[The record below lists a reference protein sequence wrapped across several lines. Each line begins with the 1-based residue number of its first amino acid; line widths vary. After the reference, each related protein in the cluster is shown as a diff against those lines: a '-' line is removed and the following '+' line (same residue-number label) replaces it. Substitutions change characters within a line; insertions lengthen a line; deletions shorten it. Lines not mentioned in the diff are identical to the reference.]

1 LSLNVY
7 DLKCNGRREPF
18 LDQNDFC
25 FSWKT
30 TGSAGGRQTAY
41 QLCAASALDRLD
53 DDPDLWDSGWVRSD
67 QSVGVIYHGKSLVS
81 RQRAFWRVRIRDNH
95 GNESDWSEPACVE
108 MALINPGD
116 WSANWIQMKRESALK
131 TSLPTP
137 FFRKE
142 FNLDTVP
149 EKSRLYLSALGDA
162 KVFINGRQVGD
173 DFFAPG
179 FTDYSKRI
187 QYLAHDVTE
196 LLCQGENC
204 IAAAVGDGWYCGNIA
219 WKGQRC
225 FYGDEQKLLLQLECS
240 QDGKE
245 IARIVSDSFWT
256 CATGP
261 ILESDHYNGEIYDA
275 RLEFPGWNA
284 SGFDATGWAPVF
296 VDKSPKAPLELKRC
310 PSVRRQEELAPVSV
324 MDLNGARIYDFGQN
338 MVGLPRITV
347 KGTPGANVKIRFA
360 EILQQDGTLYAE
372 NYRSARSIDRYICR
386 SSELEIWEPS
396 FTFHGFRY
404 VELSGNAEFRD
415 DAIIATV
422 LHTDLQLTG
431 SFECSDPLINRLQK
445 NILWGQKSNFIEIP
459 TDCPQRDERMGWSG
473 DSLAFIRT
481 AAFNMDI
488 QAFYEKW
495 MTDMRDAQRDDGAF
509 ADMAPHVTCGHGNAG
524 WGDAGVFCPWE
535 IYQQYGDTRILEEN
549 YDAMCRWITYLE
561 QTSENLICPE
571 TRYGDWLAYDTPPED
586 KFKAPP
592 SKRLI
597 GTAFFARCCDIMT
610 KVASLLEKSAEA
622 DRFQTLSA
630 NVKGAFNREFVSPD
644 GVVAENTQTAYLL
657 ALAFNLLPEEKV
669 KQAAEQLAEN
679 VEKRGHLTT
688 GFVGTPLLNPVLSA
702 IGRSD
707 LAYNL
712 LFRRE
717 YPSWLYSIDQ
727 GATTMWERWNS
738 YSHADGFGDVEMNS
752 FNHYAY
758 GAIGEWLYQSVAG
771 IQPAAPAYK
780 RIRIAPV
787 IDSRL
792 KFVEAQLETPF
803 GLIRVEWRIS
813 SGRLILCGEI
823 PFNTTGWLAIPD
835 GYDCPLADGELRLKA
850 GTFRVECF
858 EAAYSLCNAAQN
870 ELQGV

>member
-7 DLKCNGRREPF
+7 NLKCNGRQEPF

-30 TGSAGGRQTAY
+30 TGSTDGRQTAY
-41 QLCAASALDRLD
+41 QLCAASALERLG
-53 DDPDLWDSGWVRSD
+53 DDPDLWDSGWVLSCD
-67 QSVGVIYHGKSLVS
+67 SFGVAYAGRPLES
-81 RQRAFWRVRIRDNH
+81 RERAFWRVRIRDNQGH
-95 GNESDWSEPACVE
+95 ESDWSEPACVE

-116 WSANWIQMKRESALK
+116 WSADWIQMKREPGLK

-142 FNLDTVP
+142 FTLDSVP
-149 EKSRLYLSALGDA
+149 EKAMLYWSALGDA
-162 KVFINGRQVGD
+162 TVFINGKQVGD

-196 LLCQGENC
+196 LLCPGENC

-219 WKGQRC
+219 WKGDRC
-225 FYGDEQKLLLQLECS
+225 FYGDEQKLLLQLECA
-240 QDGKE
+240 QDGNE
-245 IARIVSDSFWT
+245 TVRMGSDSSWT

-261 ILESDHYNGEIYDA
+261 ILESDHYNGEIHDA

-284 SGFDATGWAPVF
+284 SGFDASGWAPVI
-296 VDKSPKAPLELKRC
+296 VDDSPKAPLELKRC
-310 PSVRRQEELAPVSV
+310 ASVRRQEELTPVSV
-324 MDLNGARIYDFGQN
+324 VDLNGARIYDFGQN

-347 KGTPGANVKIRFA
+347 KGTPGANVTIRFA

-372 NYRSARSIDRYICR
+372 NYRSARSIDRYICK
-386 SSELEIWEPS
+386 SSELETWEPS

-404 VELSGNAEFRD
+404 VELSGDAEFSD
-415 DAIIATV
+415 DAVVATV
-422 LHTDLQLTG
+422 LHTDLPLTG

-445 NILWGQKSNFIEIP
+445 NILWGQKSNFLEVP

-495 MTDMRDAQRDDGAF
+495 MADMRDAQRDDGAF
-509 ADMAPHVTCGHGNAG
+509 ADMAPYVTCGHGNAA

-535 IYQQYGDTRILEEN
+535 IYQHYGDPRILEEN
-549 YDAMCRWITYLE
+549 YDAMCGWITYLE

-597 GTAFFARCCDIMT
+597 GTAFFARCCEIMT
-610 KVASLLEKSAEA
+610 EVASVLEKLAEA
-622 DRFQTLSA
+622 DRFQTLFTD
-630 NVKGAFNREFVSPD
+630 VKEAFNREFVSSD
-644 GVVAENTQTAYLL
+644 GVAAENSQTAYLL
-657 ALAFNLLPEEKV
+657 ALAFNLLPEEKRL
-669 KQAAEQLAEN
+669 QAGEQLAEN
-679 VEKRGHLTT
+679 VETRGHLTT

-738 YSHADGFGDVEMNS
+738 YSHTDGFGDVEMNS

-758 GAIGEWLYQSVAG
+758 GAIGEWLYQHVAG
-771 IQPAAPAYK
+771 IQPAAPGYK

-787 IDSRL
+787 IDPRL
-792 KFVEAQLETPF
+792 SFVKAQLETPF
-803 GLIRVEWRIS
+803 GLIRVEWRLS
-813 SGRLILCGEI
+813 NGRLILCGEI
-823 PFNTTGWLAIPD
+823 PFNTTGRLVIPD
-835 GYDCPLADGELRLKA
+835 GYDGPAADGELHLKA
-850 GTFRVECF
+850 GTFHVECF
-858 EAAYSLCNAAQN
+858 EASGSLCDAPRN